1 MFQLAKPERYDLM
14 PSLTS
19 KIIAGHTYYYA
30 RICKRVGGKPKIVQ
44 TIYLGTIESLMARA
58 QGTLSSTAPKK
69 IHVAEFGG
77 FAALFLMADRLRLV
91 QIIDQHVHKRGQ
103 GPSVGQYMLLAA
115 INRALCPSSKAMI
128 GEWFEETI
136 GPRLTGIHPKQL
148 SSQAFWNH
156 MNLIKHPAL
165 IRIENDLLSRLLDEF
180 KLDLNCLLYDA
191 TNFYTYINTTTK
203 GELARRGHN
212 KQKRNDLRQVS
223 LGMMT
228 TTDFHIPLLHM
239 VYGGNVADS
248 TQFGSVIETL
258 VGRYRAL
265 RRACDQITL
274 VFDKGNNSAANLEDF
289 ERTRLHF
296 VGSLKLRECPELL
309 TIPLRKYRKLTTE
322 SLEDVSVYRTRRE
335 ALGKER
341 TVIITHN
348 ENLLCGQLQGIG
360 HNLTKCRG
368 ELQDIQHSM
377 RRWASG
383 KTKSGKR
390 PTLEGTRKKI
400 NQILGREYM
409 KQLLKVNLKEVGTS
423 LQVSYRF
430 DSVAL
435 LNLTRTTLGKTVLFT
450 DNHEWTDEQVVLAYR
465 GQYHIEHAFREMKHP
480 RFLGWNPRF
489 HWTDQKI
496 RVHAFYCVAALTLV
510 SLLRRELAGKGLV
523 IGTERLLKELIGIRE
538 VMTVQPRRA
547 DAKPNLSC
555 DLTHLNET
563 QQKLYDLLNLG
574 QLRPS

>member
-1 MFQLAKPERYDLM
+1 M

-19 KIIAGHTYYYA
+19 KIISGHKYYYA
-30 RICKRVGGKPKIVQ
+30 RVCKRVGGKPKIVQ
-44 TIYLGTIESLMARA
+44 TIYLGTVESLMANA
-58 QGTLSSTAPKK
+58 QGTLSSTAPKE

-77 FAALFLMADRLRLV
+77 FAAIFQMAERLRLV
-91 QIIDQHVHKRGQ
+91 QTIDRHAPKRGQ

-128 GEWFEETI
+128 GEWFAETS

-156 MNLIKHPAL
+156 MDRIKSPAL
-165 IRIENDLLSRLLDEF
+165 IRIENDLMARLLNEF

-191 TNFYTYINTTTK
+191 TNFYTYIDTTTK

-248 TQFGSVIETL
+248 TQFASVIETL
-258 VGRYRAL
+258 VRRYRAL
-265 RRACDQITL
+265 SRACDQITL
-274 VFDKGNNSAANLEDF
+274 VFDKGNNSADNMDEF
-289 ERTRLHF
+289 GKTRLHF

-309 TIPLRKYRKLTTE
+309 AIPMRKYRKLTTE
-322 SLEDVSVYRTRRE
+322 GLEDVSVYRTRRE
-335 ALGKER
+335 ALGTER

-360 HNLTKCRG
+360 HNLAKCRG
-368 ELQDIQHSM
+368 ELLDLQHSL
-377 RRWASG
+377 RRWAIG

-390 PTLEGTRKKI
+390 PTLEGARKKI
-400 NQILGREYM
+400 DKILSREYM
-409 KQLLKVNLKEVGTS
+409 KQLLKVSIKAYGAT
-423 LQVSYRF
+423 LQLTYRF
-430 DSVAL
+430 DPAAL

-480 RFLGWNPRF
+480 HFLGWNPRF

-510 SLLRRELAGKGLV
+510 SLLRRELAGKGLI
-523 IGTERLLKELIGIRE
+523 IGTEPLLKQLTGIRE
-538 VMTVQPRRA
+538 VMTVQSRRVG
-547 DAKPNLSC
+547 AKPNLSC
-555 DLTHLNET
+555 DLTHMNET
-563 QQKLYDLLNLG
+563 QQTLYDLLNLD